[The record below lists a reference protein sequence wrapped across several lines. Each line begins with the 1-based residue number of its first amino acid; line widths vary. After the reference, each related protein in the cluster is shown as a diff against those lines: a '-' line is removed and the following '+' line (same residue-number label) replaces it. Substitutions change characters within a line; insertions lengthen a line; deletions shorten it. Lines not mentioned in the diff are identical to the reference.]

1 MSWHSSYGS
10 LDSPTENAGSR
21 RPLLLD
27 SRTNTAVAQPPRTQS
42 KGAWFAGY
50 WRHPRKTWVRRA
62 LFQVHLWSG
71 ISVGLIATVVGL
83 TGSAIVYKDALDRV
97 ITPERFRVTPGPRL
111 SIDTLL
117 ASAAR
122 FHPAWPVSYVAI
134 GRGPR
139 GVRNP
144 WVFYVADPSRPG
156 SELQLIYID
165 PVTGIKLGE
174 TGESHGLM
182 NWLADLHFRLLG
194 GTTGTLVN
202 GIGAWLLFLLCIS
215 GIFIWW
221 PGPGRVRTA
230 LTIHRRVRLLRLNW
244 DVHNVF
250 GFWSVIPLGIE
261 AFTGA
266 YYCFFVPMAA
276 ALVFLLG
283 GSSHRWQEM
292 STPPRST
299 VIPGKAPLPLEPMI
313 EESLRL
319 HADCIVR
326 GLVIPI
332 GDTDPFTVQL
342 DPPHA
347 EDRGDYVQVAFDRYS
362 GRRLS
367 DMDSRRE
374 SIAIRLVNFI
384 RPLHFG
390 TFAGQASRIAW
401 IVVGLVPGILFF
413 TGFVMW
419 WRRVPAR
426 VLRSSAQ
433 R

>member
-1 MSWHSSYGS
+1 M
-10 LDSPTENAGSR
+10 LE
-21 RPLLLD
+21 
-27 SRTNTAVAQPPRTQS
+27 SRTSTAVAEAARARRKST
-42 KGAWFAGY
+42 WFAGY
-50 WRHPRKTWVRRA
+50 WSQPRKTWLRRA
-62 LFQVHLWSG
+62 LFQIHLWSG

-97 ITPERFRVTPGPRL
+97 VTPERFRVTPGKRR
-111 SIDTLL
+111 STDTLL
-117 ASAAR
+117 AFAAGV
-122 FHPAWPVSYVAI
+122 HPGWPATYVAI
-134 GRGPR
+134 GQAPG
-139 GVRNP
+139 GASNP
-144 WVFYVADPSRPG
+144 WVFYVSDPRQPG
-156 SELQLIYID
+156 SELQLVYID

-194 GTTGTLVN
+194 GTTGTFVN
-202 GIGAWLLFLLCIS
+202 GIGAWLLFALCIS

-221 PGPGRVRTA
+221 PGRGRVRTA
-230 LTIHRRVRLLRLNW
+230 LTIHRGVRLLRLNW

-283 GSSHRWQEM
+283 GSAHRWQEM
-292 STPPRST
+292 SVPPRST
-299 VIPGKAPLPLEPMI
+299 VIAGRAPLPLEPMI
-313 EESLRL
+313 GESLRR
-319 HADCIVR
+319 HPDCIVR
-326 GLVIPI
+326 GLVIPVA
-332 GDTDPFTVQL
+332 DTDPFTVQL

-362 GRRLS
+362 GRVLS
-367 DMDSRRE
+367 DMDSRQE
-374 SIAIRLVNFI
+374 SLAIRAVDFI

-390 TFAGQASRIAW
+390 TFAGHWSRIAW

-426 VLRSSAQ
+426 MLHSSAK